1 MKTATQATKSKKV
14 LIVEDEGEMCLLL
27 NILLHGEKM
36 ELDHVQNI
44 SRAKEYLEKHS
55 PSVVI
60 LDNKL
65 PDGWGIDFISYI
77 KENYPDI
84 RIIMM
89 SGYDLTPEDSP
100 KIEGAEIF
108 LKKPFSRDLLY
119 NSIMHS

>member
-1 MKTATQATKSKKV
+1 MKTATQSRKTKKV
-14 LIVEDEGEMCLLL
+14 LIVEDEGEMCLLI

-44 SRAKEYLEKHS
+44 DRAKEYLEKEN

-65 PDGWGIDFISYI
+65 PDGFGIDFIPYI
-77 KENYPDI
+77 KDNYPNVKV
-84 RIIMM
+84 IMM
-89 SGYDLTPEDSP
+89 SGYDLSPEESVDR
-100 KIEGAEIF
+100 GAEVF

-119 NSIMHS
+119 RTIMSA